1 MGIVR
6 AAGIRTYAY
15 HGCMPE
21 EALIGTWFE
30 TTVEVSAD
38 LTLAAEED
46 QLASTI
52 DYVALGQIVKQE
64 MAIRANLIEHVA
76 HRIIQR
82 CKAEWPFA
90 VHVRVEVRK
99 FNPPMNA
106 EVEYV
111 ATILEA

>member
-21 EALIGTWFE
+21 EGSIGTWFE
-30 TTVEVSAD
+30 TTIEVSAD
-38 LTLAAEED
+38 LTRAAEED
-46 QLASTI
+46 ELSATI
-52 DYVALGQIVKQE
+52 DYVVLGQIVKEE
-64 MAIRANLIEHVA
+64 MAVRAFLIEHVA

-82 CKAEWPFA
+82 CKKEWPFA
-90 VHVRVEVRK
+90 DKVRVEVRK

-106 EVEYV
+106 EVDYV
-111 ATILEA
+111 ATVLEA